1 MVQNGLLE
9 HAAALL
15 TELHVNTWFS
25 VEAIKGV
32 IKTTMGT
39 LAGHPVADL
48 MFALADA
55 EVDDYYHEQ
64 LRNDDLLVH
73 VPTAGVEDR
82 WGCDGNVAEN
92 MPLVLQ
98 VRRPAYC
105 DDAIAPIIAPA
116 PQLVAKVAAAA
127 VHAQASFARFGF
139 AD

>member
-1 MVQNGLLE
+1 
-9 HAAALL
+9 
-15 TELHVNTWFS
+15 
-25 VEAIKGV
+25 
-32 IKTTMGT
+32 MGT

-73 VPTAGVEDR
+73 VPTAGVEER
-82 WGCDGNVAEN
+82 WGCDGNVAEK

-105 DDAIAPIIAPA
+105 DDAITPIIAPA
-116 PQLVAKVAAAA
+116 LQLVSKLLQRLFM
-127 VHAQASFARFGF
+127 HRRPMPGLECGLTSSLEKRRPP
-139 AD
+139 